1 MIPKDILQK
10 IVSLPP
16 NEGNHGG
23 QRTNGTPSR
32 EVTLELEGMCKITVN
47 CFSLKKDNENLAL
60 TLMEFLLIEAN
71 VI

>member
-10 IVSLPP
+10 IVSIPS
-16 NEGNHGG
+16 NDGSYGG

-32 EVTLELEGMCKITVN
+32 EVTLELEGMCRITVN
-47 CFSLKKDNENLAL
+47 CFCLKKDNENLAL
-60 TLMEFLLIEAN
+60 TLIEFLLIDAN

>member
-10 IVSLPP
+10 IVSIPP
-16 NEGNHGG
+16 SDGNYGG

-32 EVTLELEGMCKITVN
+32 EVTLELEGMARITVN
-47 CFSLKKDNENLAL
+47 CFCLKKDNENLAL